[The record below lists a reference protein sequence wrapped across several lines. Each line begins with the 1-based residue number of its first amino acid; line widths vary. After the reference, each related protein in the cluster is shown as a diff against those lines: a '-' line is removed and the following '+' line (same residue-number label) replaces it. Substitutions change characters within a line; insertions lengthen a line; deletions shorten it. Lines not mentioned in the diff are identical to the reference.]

1 MILCLDGGTTNTR
14 LRLMRGDTVADTEKM
29 SIGSSSRDKAPLKTA
44 IREGIVAILARNG
57 LTEGDVP
64 AVLSSGMITSEFG
77 LYELPHLC
85 APAGLAEFHRG
96 MARVE
101 LPEITG
107 VPFLFIP
114 GFRNAPDSFMMMRG
128 EESECIG
135 LCALCDVHTPSAFVL
150 PGSHNKVILFDG
162 EKITACYSM
171 MSGELIAAAAEH
183 TILRHCFERPFPK
196 TFDRDA
202 LIAGATASR
211 DDGLTAALLPVRSM
225 SMTGRYSTEYLFSFL
240 VGAILYA
247 DVTAIRKY
255 AGDLPLVIGG
265 ASPLKDE
272 IGVLIGHFSGN
283 PFTTVDEKTAEIA
296 SAVGALRIFGCDR

>member
-1 MILCLDGGTTNTR
+1 MFLCLDGGTTNTR
-14 LRLMRGDTVADTEKM
+14 LRLMRGDTVVDTEKM
-29 SIGSSSRDKAPLKTA
+29 SIGSSSHDKEPLKAA
-44 IREGIVAILARNG
+44 IREGIAAMLARNG
-57 LTEGDVP
+57 LMEGDVA

-77 LYELPHLC
+77 LYELPHLH

-96 MARVE
+96 MVRVE

-107 VPFLFIP
+107 IPFVFIP

-128 EESECIG
+128 EESECLG
-135 LCALCDVHTPSAFVL
+135 LCALCDLHDRTAVIL

-196 TFDRDA
+196 TFDEEA
-202 LIAGATASR
+202 LIRGAEVSR

-225 SMTGRYSTEYLFSFL
+225 SLTGRYSPEYLFSFL
-240 VGAILYA
+240 VGAILYS

-265 ASPLKDE
+265 ASPLKE
-272 IGVLIGHFSGN
+272 ELSALAGHFLGSRIV
-283 PFTTVDEKTAEIA
+283 TVDAETAEIA
-296 SAVGALRIFGCDR
+296 SAVGSLRIFGCDR